1 VPLVLDSGDP
11 HQEEPFRHFVARGWQ
26 RVRGGAYQSANFPTT
41 PHSFQPDAG
50 RRQGRLCPQDRSEE
64 GARREFCANDSD
76 LPGSSYW
83 DYPVRH
89 KTVLLHSVGS
99 KALSI
104 EGIHTVGMFAQT
116 STCGGSLAGGGS
128 CAISIVFTP
137 GVPGMQMGAVVV
149 NDNARGSPQEL
160 ILTGTGLAVE

>member
-1 VPLVLDSGDP
+1 
-11 HQEEPFRHFVARGWQ
+11 
-26 RVRGGAYQSANFPTT
+26 
-41 PHSFQPDAG
+41 
-50 RRQGRLCPQDRSEE
+50 
-64 GARREFCANDSD
+64 
-76 LPGSSYW
+76 
-83 DYPVRH
+83 
-89 KTVLLHSVGS
+89 
-99 KALSI
+99 
-104 EGIHTVGMFAQT
+104 MFAQT